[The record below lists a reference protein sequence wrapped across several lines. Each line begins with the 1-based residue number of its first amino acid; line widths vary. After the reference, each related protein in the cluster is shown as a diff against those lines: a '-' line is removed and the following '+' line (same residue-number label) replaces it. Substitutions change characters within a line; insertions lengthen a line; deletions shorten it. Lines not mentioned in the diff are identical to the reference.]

1 MTQPSGHKDPGIDER
16 QSADDNGDAPR
27 GMVGMLSSL
36 LNDVTSLVRQEI
48 ALGKAEMQQNIKRAG
63 AAIASMVVAGAVL
76 NAGLLVLL
84 AAAVLG
90 LSNVLA
96 PWLSALIVGAVV
108 ALIGMSMMKKARNT
122 LSTQAMTPDRTAE
135 NLQRDQSMLKE
146 HASSHKEEETTR

>member
-1 MTQPSGHKDPGIDER
+1 MTQPSGHKDPSIEER
-16 QSADDNGDAPR
+16 RHSEEDSGESR

-36 LNDVTSLVRQEI
+36 LNDVTTLVRQEI

-90 LSNVLA
+90 LSHVLA
-96 PWLSALIVGAVV
+96 PWLSALIVG
-108 ALIGMSMMKKARNT
+108 G
-122 LSTQAMTPDRTAE
+122 LSP
-135 NLQRDQSMLKE
+135 
-146 HASSHKEEETTR
+146 

>member
-1 MTQPSGHKDPGIDER
+1 MTQPSGHKDPSIEERRHTEQGSDE
-16 QSADDNGDAPR
+16 PR

-63 AAIASMVVAGAVL
+63 AAIASIVVAGAVL

-90 LSNVLA
+90 LSHVLA
-96 PWLSALIVGAVV
+96 PWLAALIVGAVV
-108 ALIGMSMMKKARNT
+108 ALIGMSMMKKARDT
-122 LSTQAMTPDRTAE
+122 LSTQAMTPDRTVDS
-135 NLQRDQSMLKE
+135 LQRDQSMLKE
-146 HASSHKEEETTR
+146 HASRHKEEENKQ

>member
-1 MTQPSGHKDPGIDER
+1 MTQPSGHKDPSIEER
-16 QSADDNGDAPR
+16 RHAEDGGNESR

-36 LNDVTSLVRQEI
+36 LNDVTTLVRQEI

-63 AAIASMVVAGAVL
+63 AAIASIVVAGAVL

-90 LSNVLA
+90 LSHVLA

-108 ALIGMSMMKKARNT
+108 VIIGMSMMKKARNT
-122 LSTQAMTPDRTAE
+122 LSAQAMTPDRTVE
-135 NLQRDQSMLKE
+135 SLERDQSMLKE
-146 HASSHKEEETTR
+146 HAQSQKNEETKR

>member
-1 MTQPSGHKDPGIDER
+1 MTQPSGHKDPNLEERRHDEHG
-16 QSADDNGDAPR
+16 GDAPR

-63 AAIASMVVAGAVL
+63 AAIASIVVAGAVL

-90 LSNVLA
+90 LSHVLD
-96 PWLSALIVGAVV
+96 PWLSALIVGAIVV
-108 ALIGMSMMKKARNT
+108 IIGMSMMKKARDT
-122 LSTQAMTPDRTAE
+122 LSTQAMTPDRTVDS
-135 NLQRDQSMLKE
+135 LQRDQSMLKE
-146 HASSHKEEETTR
+146 HASSHKEEENKQ